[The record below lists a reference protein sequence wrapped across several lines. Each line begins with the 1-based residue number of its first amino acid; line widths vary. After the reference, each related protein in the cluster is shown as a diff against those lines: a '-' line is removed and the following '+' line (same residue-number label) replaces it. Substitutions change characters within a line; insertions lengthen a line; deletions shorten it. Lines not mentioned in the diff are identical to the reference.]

1 MKKSSRN
8 SEKSSETDNILCRA
22 EELREKSRYR
32 QSMTLFKKGLAGYA
46 KIHDDE
52 GTYRCLLALGGL
64 YRMVGDFD
72 LASKNYEEAIDL
84 ARAAMSPVEVADAE
98 VGLGLSLRAQGKWRE
113 AIRLI
118 GKSGKIYEK
127 QNDCHGIAF
136 TLWAKAGALRI
147 KGDII
152 EAIKTFK
159 ESYEA
164 YRSMKDSQGTGYCLC
179 GIGGASRIAGRFRDS
194 LKFYVA
200 ANGIF
205 SSSRDTFGRAY
216 SYCGIGNAYRM
227 LGDYKNAFTYFSK
240 ATRLYKKIGDKVSYA
255 YTLWG
260 LGTAYKMTGD
270 YKKARSSFTKAKQ
283 FFKKTKDPRG
293 LIYCE
298 LGSGEIAL
306 IEGKNSLA
314 GKYLLSAMEGSTD
327 YGFAV
332 EKCYAETAISFMDSL
347 SRRPGK
353 VEKVSFQGKTAETC
367 YNRLGLRLRF
377 QALPLNIP

>member
-1 MKKSSRN
+1 MSSKN
-8 SEKSSETDNILCRA
+8 SEKSSEVDNILFRA

-32 QSMTLFKKGLAGYA
+32 QSINLFKRGLAGYA
-46 KIHDDE
+46 KIHDPE
-52 GTYRCLLALGGL
+52 GTYHCLLSLGGL

-72 LASKNYEEAIDL
+72 LASKNYTDAIDL
-84 ARAAMSPVEVADAE
+84 ARRIKSPVEVADAK
-98 VGLGLSLRAQGKWRE
+98 VGLGLSLRARGKWKE

-118 GKSGKIYEK
+118 GGSKKIYEK
-127 QNDCHGIAF
+127 KNDSHGIAF

-159 ESYEA
+159 DSYEVFK
-164 YRSMKDSQGTGYCLC
+164 STKDSQGIGYCLC

-194 LKFYVA
+194 LKFYFA
-200 ANGIF
+200 ANRLF
-205 SSSRDTFGRAY
+205 SSIKDAFGGAY

-240 ATRLYKKIGDKVSYA
+240 AAGLYKKMGDKVSYA

-293 LIYCE
+293 LIYCD
-298 LGSGEIAL
+298 LGFGEVSL
-306 IEGKNSLA
+306 LEGKNSA
-314 GKYLLSAMEGSTD
+314 ARKYLLTALDGSTD
-327 YGFAV
+327 YNFAL
-332 EKCYAETAISFMDSL
+332 EKCYAETVISFMNAGGPYQ
-347 SRRPGK
+347 RKGR
-353 VEKVSFQGKTAETC
+353 KVSFSGKTDNTC